1 MPWDIARDRVYSGF
15 IDWIMV
21 MASTRESDIQSLIL
35 IYVTSLPGSYFW
47 RQNTGV
53 FNDEQGRRR
62 VRACP
67 KGTPDI
73 IGALKGRFI
82 AIEVKRGKGGV
93 HTVDQKNW
101 QRNCERAG
109 GLYIL
114 ARSAYDVY
122 DRLRDEGLV

>member
-1 MPWDIARDRVYSGF
+1 
-15 IDWIMV
+15 
-21 MASTRESDIQSLIL
+21 MAPTRESDIQALIL

-53 FNDEQGRRR
+53 FHDAKGRRR

-73 IGALKGRFI
+73 IGVLKGRFI
-82 AIEVKRGKGGV
+82 VIEVKRGKGGV
-93 HTVDQKNW
+93 HTEDQRNW

-114 ARSAYDVY
+114 ARSVDDVR
-122 DRLRDEGLV
+122 DRLIMEGLVEV

>member
-1 MPWDIARDRVYSGF
+1 MTTL
-15 IDWIMV
+15 
-21 MASTRESDIQSLIL
+21 TRESDIQAAIL

-53 FNDEQGRRR
+53 FPDAEGRRR

-73 IGALKGRFI
+73 IGVLQGRFI
-82 AIEVKRGKGGV
+82 VIEVKRGKGGV
-93 HTVDQKNW
+93 HAEDQKNW

-114 ARSAYDVY
+114 ARSVDDVR
-122 DRLRDEGLV
+122 DRLLIEGLIAE

>member
-1 MPWDIARDRVYSGF
+1 
-15 IDWIMV
+15 MV
-21 MASTRESDIQSLIL
+21 LTRESDIQAAIL
-35 IYVTSLPGSYFW
+35 IYVTSLPRSYFW

-53 FNDEQGRRR
+53 FHDAEGRRR

-73 IGALKGRFI
+73 IGALNGRFI
-82 AIEVKRGKGGV
+82 VIEVKRGKGGV
-93 HTVDQKNW
+93 HMEDQKNW

-114 ARSAYDVY
+114 ARSVDDVR
-122 DRLRDEGLV
+122 DRLVMEGLVEA

>member
-1 MPWDIARDRVYSGF
+1 MITP
-15 IDWIMV
+15 
-21 MASTRESDIQSLIL
+21 TREADILSLIL

-73 IGALKGRFI
+73 IGVLKGRFI
-82 AIEVKRGKGGV
+82 VIEVKRGKGGV
-93 HTVDQKNW
+93 HTADQKNW

-114 ARSAYDVY
+114 ARSVSDV
-122 DRLRDEGLV
+122 DVRLREEGLI